1 MTVHTNAG
9 EPQAAINMTPM
20 IDVLLVLLII
30 FMAIAPK
37 PTAGLDAAVPRES
50 SQAANSPPENPVVLE
65 IARDGSFRLNSLP
78 VALPALQERLA
89 AVYERRGNRVLFVKA
104 ADSLEY
110 SVIAAAIDTA
120 HGVRIDRVALMPR

>member
-37 PTAGLDAAVPRES
+37 PTAGLDAAV
-50 SQAANSPPENPVVLE
+50 
-65 IARDGSFRLNSLP
+65 
-78 VALPALQERLA
+78 LPASRPAGA
-89 AVYERRGNRVLFVKA
+89 AGT
-104 ADSLEY
+104 SCC
-110 SVIAAAIDTA
+110 
-120 HGVRIDRVALMPR
+120 RI